1 MRERR
6 KAATRIFILEM
17 NRISGGGAGTA
28 LAPMVRS
35 TRLVTRKMSAIFWH
49 AKAVKMKAV

>member
-6 KAATRIFILEM
+6 KAPTRIIIIET

-35 TRLVTRKMSAIFWH
+35 TQLLTRTISARLWH
-49 AKAVKMKAV
+49 AKAVNMTTV